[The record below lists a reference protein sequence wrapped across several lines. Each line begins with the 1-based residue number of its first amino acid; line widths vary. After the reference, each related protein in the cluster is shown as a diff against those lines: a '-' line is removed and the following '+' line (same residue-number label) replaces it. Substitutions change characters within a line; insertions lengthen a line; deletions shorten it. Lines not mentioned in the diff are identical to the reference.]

1 MIYRDFKGIKLS
13 RLGYGLMR
21 MPVIDGDNKQID
33 KEKSAE
39 LIDYAMKHGINYYDT
54 AYGYHGGTSET
65 VVAGEILQKY
75 PRDSFYLSSKF
86 PGYDVENIKNAK
98 AVFQE
103 QLDKCKVDYF
113 DFYLFHTVSD
123 SNIEDY
129 LNPEYKLWETI
140 YAEKKSGRI
149 KHLGFSSHASLENL
163 KRFLEVYGEYVEFGQ
178 IQLNW
183 LDWTYQKAK
192 EQYEILQAHNLPV
205 WVMEPLR
212 GGKLAT
218 LDEGEVVQ
226 LQAARPHEKTAAWA
240 FRFLQTLPGVQLVL
254 SGMTTMEALQENLET
269 FSEEK
274 PLNEAEMKTLMAV
287 ADDKLS
293 KLVVPCTACQYCVP
307 ECPRKLNIPFLMEA
321 YNMLAFSE
329 GGSVPSFMKDLED
342 YQMPSACIACKR
354 CEKQCPQGIKIAE
367 TMAKL
372 SAKIKPAQA

>member
-1 MIYRDFKGIKLS
+1 MIYKEFKDVKLS

-21 MPVIDGDNKQID
+21 MPLVDGDNKRID
-33 KEKSAE
+33 KEKSAA
-39 LIDYAMKHGINYYDT
+39 LIDYAMRHGINYYDT
-54 AYGYHGGTSET
+54 AYGYHVGHSET

-75 PRDSFYLSSKF
+75 PRDSFYLASKF
-86 PGYDVENIKNAK
+86 PGYELENVKNAQ

-123 SNIEDY
+123 SNIDY
-129 LNPEYKLWETI
+129 YLDPEYKLWETI
-140 YAEKKSGRI
+140 HKEKKAGRI

-163 KRFLEVYGEYVEFGQ
+163 KRFLELYGEYVEFGQ

-192 EQYEILQAHNLPV
+192 EQYEILQAHHLPV

-212 GGKLAT
+212 GGKLASLEADEAST
-218 LDEGEVVQ
+218 LKALRPDEK
-226 LQAARPHEKTAAWA
+226 LPAWS
-240 FRFLQTLPGVQLVL
+240 FCFLQTLPAVQLIL
-254 SGMTTMEALQENLET
+254 SGMTTMEALQENIAT

-274 PLNEAEMKTLMAV
+274 TLNDEEWAALMAL
-287 ADDKLS
+287 ADEKLS

-307 ECPRKLNIPFLMEA
+307 ECPRRLNIPFLMEA
-321 YNMLAFSE
+321 YNKLAFSE
-329 GGSVPSFMKDLED
+329 GGSVPSFMADLED
-342 YQMPSACIACKR
+342 YQMPAACIACKR
-354 CEKQCPQGIKIAE
+354 CEKQCPQSIKIAE

-372 SAKIKPAQA
+372 NAKIKPAKA